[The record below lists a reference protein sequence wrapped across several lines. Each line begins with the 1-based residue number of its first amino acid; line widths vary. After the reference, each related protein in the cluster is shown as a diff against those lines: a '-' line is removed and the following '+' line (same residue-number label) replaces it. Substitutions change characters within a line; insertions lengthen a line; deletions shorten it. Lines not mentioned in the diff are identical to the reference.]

1 MKCRSTFVRRDL
13 LLRHDRT
20 VHAKDGGVPLHSDGK
35 RRGGGVT
42 KARAVSGPSKSSIA
56 AIDTA
61 AIEQLE
67 ASSEGIFDVE
77 TAAMLVADLHH
88 KATAAVRASGSPY
101 ESPSGIPPFS
111 QNASSLMEP
120 AVTYPSGAIAIPQ
133 WDNFMAQPVDSK
145 PHSIASSTSGTYEA
159 QAFAAV
165 NANQNLEAPLPSL
178 GGHNV
183 HGESLFFSFSSV
195 CPQSFLVLTR
205 SQTPLLPSPSISRS
219 VRTRQSNPPQPLPAS
234 RCRRSTAMTSAT

>member
-35 RRGGGVT
+35 RRGGGVA
-42 KARAVSGPSKSSIA
+42 KARAVSGPSKSTIA

-67 ASSEGIFDVE
+67 ASGEGIFDVE

-88 KATAAVRASGSPY
+88 KATAAARASSSPY
-101 ESPSGIPPFS
+101 ENANGIPPFS
-111 QNASSLMEP
+111 QNGSAMMEP

-133 WDNFMAQPVDSK
+133 WDSFMAQPVDSK
-145 PHSIASSTSGTYEA
+145 SHSIASSASG
-159 QAFAAV
+159 AFDTQPFAV
-165 NANQNLEAPLPSL
+165 ANANQTLATPLPSL
-178 GGHNV
+178 NGHAI
-183 HGESLFFSFSSV
+183 HGKCFFLLKSSV
-195 CPQSFLVLTR
+195 TNCLQCTEF
-205 SQTPLLPSPSISRS
+205 
-219 VRTRQSNPPQPLPAS
+219 
-234 RCRRSTAMTSAT
+234 